1 MGRVALTIAAEMG
14 NRLSEEMKEQ
24 FRNMVQTGVTVPS
37 LSHYVK
43 YVAALPSIYCVLRAC
58 KGWSDFGLDS

>member
-1 MGRVALTIAAEMG
+1 MG
-14 NRLSEEMKEQ
+14 NRLPEDMKEQ

-43 YVAALPSIYCVLRAC
+43 YAAVLCLRIEYPSLL
-58 KGWSDFGLDS
+58 GWPDFEPDT

>member
-1 MGRVALTIAAEMG
+1 VDELALTVAVEMG

-24 FRNMVQTGVTVPS
+24 FRTMVQTGVTVPS

-43 YVAALPSIYCVLRAC
+43 YVAVSAMLHLELVRV
-58 KGWSDFGLDS
+58 GLTLD